1 MRPAPTPCKLMV
13 SGSISPPSTGYF
25 SPFPHGTGSLSVMSR
40 YLALA
45 DSPAIFPPSYRA
57 RWYSGVNTKSEKL
70 FSLTGLLPS
79 MAVLS
84 RNIQLTI
91 FTFKL
96 SPETGSIYPTTPFV
110 QAQKVWAVPLSFAT
124 TKGITIVLFSSAY

>member
-1 MRPAPTPCKLMV
+1 MV

-45 DSPAIFPPSYRA
+45 DSPARFPPSYRA

-84 RNIQLTI
+84 RNIQLIT

-96 SPETGSIYPTTPFV
+96 SPKGSIYPTTP
-110 QAQKVWAVPLSFAT
+110 AT
-124 TKGITIVLFSSAY
+124 PRYARMEF